1 MKNIVRAA
9 SLGLAISAFIQMALA
24 QAEISLMS
32 AAPFIAC
39 DSPGSP
45 SVAAS
50 TVSTAKRSPYFSA
63 TNVSSAP
70 RGTYS
75 GIVIT
80 PDAAVVPNRLTSI
93 RFDYKGSDKT
103 TCFVDYKPPVGT
115 WLRSSVLLSDGKTL
129 ADKHDGFK
137 TIQLTGQQ
145 FGIAENCL
153 IKRITIVPPPRKEA
167 GRFLADA
174 IYVNDSPVR
183 KVMNTLFYKVDAGSP
198 TGPIEFSQPKLA
210 AGAVSGAP
218 TGATQ
223 FLISNNTN
231 SPQNVYITLGAG
243 LPACAIATPD
253 AIPWLPN
260 KGVQPYGTSGASI
273 TWQVAGSPLQN
284 YFVLPAKTSVVSN
297 LGSMQM
303 LSNINISFGAPGGC
317 GNGSGAFPQGIT
329 QAEFS
334 INTYC
339 WTNDYSHN
347 ESADITLNTG
357 NNAFLEMRFLGSN
370 ADLWLALQGTSTYK
384 LNRGRIRNFCLN
396 SNFNNPGVF
405 PFGCNLC
412 VNPVTSACVYPA
424 APANCNASTNN
435 YCQLNRTACF
445 YGGTIAVVFNGYD
458 PTTSSSSGFAPI
470 VSCPPVN
477 LPTLIPAQ
485 NPACP

>member
-1 MKNIVRAA
+1 MKSIVRAA
-9 SLGLAISAFIQMALA
+9 SLGLAISVFLQMALA

-39 DSPGSP
+39 DSPSSS

-50 TVSTAKRSPYFSA
+50 TVSTGKRSPYFSA
-63 TNVSSAP
+63 TNVSKVP
-70 RGTYS
+70 RGTYG

-80 PDAAVVPNRLTSI
+80 PDASVVPNRLTSI
-93 RFDYKGSDKT
+93 KFDYKGSDKT
-103 TCFVDYKPPVGT
+103 TCFVDYKPQVGT
-115 WLRSSVLLSDGKTL
+115 WLRSSVSLSDAKTL
-129 ADKHDGFK
+129 TDNKDGFK
-137 TIQLTGQQ
+137 TVEVTGRQ

-153 IKRITIVPPPRKEA
+153 IKRITIVPPASKDT

-198 TGPIEFSQPKLA
+198 TGPIEFSQPKLVV
-210 AGAVSGAP
+210 GASGPP

-223 FLISNNTN
+223 FMINNSTN
-231 SPQNVYITLGAG
+231 NPQNVYITLGAG

-253 AIPWLPN
+253 AIPWLAS
-260 KGVQPYGTSGASI
+260 KGVQPYGTPSAPI
-273 TWQVAGSPLQN
+273 TWQVSGSPLQN

-303 LSNINISFGAPGGC
+303 LSNINISFGAGGTC
-317 GNGSGAFPQGIT
+317 GNGSGPFPQGVT

-370 ADLWLALQGTSTYK
+370 SDLWLALQGTSTYK
-384 LNRGRIRNFCLN
+384 LNKGKIKNFCLG

-405 PFGCNLC
+405 PYGCNLC
-412 VNPVTSACVYPA
+412 INPVTSACGYPS
-424 APANCNASTNN
+424 APANCNPSNNN

-458 PTTSSSSGFAPI
+458 PSTSTSSGFAPI
-470 VSCPPVN
+470 LSCPTVN
-477 LPTLIPAQ
+477 PPTLIQAQ